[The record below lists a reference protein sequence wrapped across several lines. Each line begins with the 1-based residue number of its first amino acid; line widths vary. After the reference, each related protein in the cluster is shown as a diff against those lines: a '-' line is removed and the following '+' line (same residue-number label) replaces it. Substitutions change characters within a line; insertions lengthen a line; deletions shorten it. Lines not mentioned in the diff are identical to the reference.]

1 MSYRVSSA
9 PIRVWKGTG
18 DSDTKH
24 PRKPL
29 CSPSSACWHRLEETW
44 NEIQVGRQGSYS
56 VERLESLYYYCKTT
70 SSTRVFLVCV
80 LTPLPSL
87 GFLLLLECLPLRPPS
102 EGWAANW
109 MFWIRMCLMV
119 FTLVFV
125 GVAELILLIPKIGLT
140 LSKRIIVSVGC
151 TLGYVGTCV
160 LVAKNI
166 VGFPIPFIWQFGG
179 LLLGIYL
186 PVMLLLVLGL
196 APFRRASPF
205 RLHIQIYTRLLFG
218 FMALAG
224 VYPLY
229 KVLYDLTPV
238 NFRGGALIALPLW
251 KFAAKHFI
259 MWSARELE
267 DFVPAI
273 VALSVD
279 LFSVLF
285 LSVCISTSGSLYL
298 SLLFIATDVGQTLLE
313 FREVLATS
321 TTVLEILRIQKS
333 SLQEKDS
340 NREDE
345 SMKLNLLTSI
355 TTVTRNPSAFR
366 VTSLK
371 RTRLWACLP
380 HRMTVDQAKQMD

>member
-1 MSYRVSSA
+1 
-9 PIRVWKGTG
+9 
-18 DSDTKH
+18 
-24 PRKPL
+24 
-29 CSPSSACWHRLEETW
+29 
-44 NEIQVGRQGSYS
+44 
-56 VERLESLYYYCKTT
+56 
-70 SSTRVFLVCV
+70 
-80 LTPLPSL
+80 
-87 GFLLLLECLPLRPPS
+87 
-102 EGWAANW
+102 
-109 MFWIRMCLMV
+109 
-119 FTLVFV
+119 
-125 GVAELILLIPKIGLT
+125 
-140 LSKRIIVSVGC
+140 
-151 TLGYVGTCV
+151 
-160 LVAKNI
+160 
-166 VGFPIPFIWQFGG
+166 
-179 LLLGIYL
+179 
-186 PVMLLLVLGL
+186 
-196 APFRRASPF
+196 
-205 RLHIQIYTRLLFG
+205 
-218 FMALAG
+218 MALAG

-380 HRMTVDQAKQMD
+380 HRMTVDQAKQMDVLEDSGLYGPRGLLSSRKSSRSRRKSQHRSLSFGPLKRTSIVPGFASSSNKVIKQGDKSRQLVVQGLQLLFHCEYLALVEYIECVVPLLFATYKLVLHQLPNIAYYPASNNWGVAAIANILMYQVQAHLFLEIVILLQYELAHLGADFTFQFEWLHSSV